1 MSITLTIDEGT
12 TSTRALLI
20 GDDGEIYGIAQQEF
34 TQIFPQ
40 AGWVEHD
47 AEEIWTKT
55 LEVCRAVIARSTEG
69 TTKQSTAQSIEI
81 ASPPTAPRNDIKITI
96 NKQINPRD
104 ITNIA
109 ITNQRET
116 TVVWNKSTGKP
127 VYNAIVWQCRRTSDY
142 CAKLRQDKGFA
153 NYVRKHT
160 GLYIDSYFSGP
171 KLKWILDRHCETLHT
186 ETSLRDTKCR
196 SNPHAA
202 TQWIASSPLAP
213 RNDENKTR
221 NDKQDLAF
229 GTIDSWLIYK
239 LTGQHLTEPSNA
251 ARTMLYDISSGK
263 WSEKILR
270 KLEIPTEILPKVVPS
285 NSNFGTCDLFKD
297 LIGHSIDITG
307 VLGDQQAALYAYH
320 ATSHCDTVIASKANP
335 VITSEA
341 ITTSLRAQRSNP
353 LAAAWKLLRHAFGIP
368 RNDERNNMSSK
379 VTYGTGTFVLVE
391 LPKFQL
397 RDGLVT
403 TIFYDD
409 GTKPHYAVEGSVF
422 TGGAVVQWLRDGLK
436 IIDSSSDIEKLAT
449 SVEDHGGVYFVPA
462 LAGLGA
468 PYWRE
473 DIRGTIFG
481 ISRGTQRGH
490 IARATLEAMAFRVR
504 DIFEALGF
512 KPNQINVD
520 GGATANNLLMQFQA
534 DLLGTP
540 VQKYSTKEMT
550 ALGAAIM
557 AKTTGEGEKINLR
570 KDTCYLP
577 KLKLETRYAE
587 WKGLLEKLLS

>member
-1 MSITLTIDEGT
+1 MSVTLTIDEGT

-20 GDDGEIYGIAQQEF
+20 ADDGTICGIAQQEF
-34 TQIFPQ
+34 SQIFPQ
-40 AGWVEHD
+40 TGWVEHD

-55 LEVCRAVIARSTEG
+55 LAVCRAVIQACSEAAVILSEAKDLHAA
-69 TTKQSTAQSIEI
+69 TKESFALRAQ
-81 ASPPTAPRNDIKITI
+81 DDMKITI
-96 NKQINPRD
+96 NKQINPSD

-116 TVVWNKSTGKP
+116 TVVWDRSSGKP
-127 VYNAIVWQCRRTSDY
+127 IHNAIVWQCRRTSDY
-142 CAKLRQDKGFA
+142 CAKLRADKGFN
-153 NYVRKHT
+153 NYVRKTT

-171 KLKWILDRHCETLHT
+171 KLRWILDHHANNVILSEAKDSKNDADG
-186 ETSLRDTKCR
+186 SLLR
-196 SNPHAA
+196 SQPQVHN
-202 TQWIASSPLAP
+202 L
-213 RNDENKTR
+213 RNH
-221 NDKQDLAF
+221 NDKTLSQDDVSKLAF

-239 LTGQHLTEPSNA
+239 LTGGRSHLTEPSNA
-251 ARTMLYDISSGK
+251 ARTMLYDIVAGK
-263 WSEKILR
+263 WSSKILS
-270 KLEIPTEILPKVVPS
+270 KLKIPASILPEVVAS
-285 NSNFGTCDLFKD
+285 NSNFGTCNLFDD
-297 LIGHSIDITG
+297 LIGHPLTITG

-320 ATSHCDTVIASKANP
+320 ATNTVIA
-335 VITSEA
+335 
-341 ITTSLRAQRSNP
+341 
-353 LAAAWKLLRHAFGIP
+353 
-368 RNDERNNMSSK
+368 SK

-403 TIFYDD
+403 TVFYQHA
-409 GTKPHYAVEGSVF
+409 GAKALYAVEGSVF

-436 IIDSSSDIEKLAT
+436 IIENSSEIEALAN
-449 SVEDHGGVYFVPA
+449 SVEDHGGVYLVPA

-490 IARATLEAMAFRVR
+490 IARAALEAMAFRVR
-504 DIFEALGF
+504 DIFEALGL
-512 KPNQINVD
+512 KLEQVNVD

-534 DLLGTP
+534 DLLQMP
-540 VQKYSTKEMT
+540 IQKYSTKEMT

-557 AKTTGEGEKINLR
+557 AKTTGGKEEKIRLR

-577 KLKLETRYAE
+577 KLKLEKRYTE
-587 WKGLLEKLLS
+587 WKAYVGKLIS